1 VLLSFHDRARSG
13 TGPSK
18 HLRTSSCRVKG
29 PSPGGVSNRRGADGA
44 STQQQSSGGSR
55 VWRGDWGGRRIRTC
69 SQILASFARGSA
81 LPAPAPEAARQ
92 SAAVRGGARAGHS
105 RGGHAAGPDSTDSQG
120 SHAADA
126 GGRGSECHQAVLYR
140 AGEGHAQRSLV
151 NGERN
156 ESRSCMLLLDAR
168 GYSRSP
174 KYPALQLLQKSSK
187 LASTTPQRPIWNT
200 FGTVAERDCWENG
213 CRREKQRGRNRTR
226 PPQEA
231 IVRPHK
237 WPNTQGPATPRPPLA
252 WRGPPATPT
261 AR

>member
-1 VLLSFHDRARSG
+1 M
-13 TGPSK
+13 
-18 HLRTSSCRVKG
+18 KG
-29 PSPGGVSNRRGADGA
+29 PSLGGVSNRRGADGA

-69 SQILASFARGSA
+69 TQILARFARGSA
-81 LPAPAPEAARQ
+81 LPSPAPETARQ
-92 SAAVRGGARAGHS
+92 TAAVRGGARTGHS
-105 RGGHAAGPDSTDSQG
+105 RGGHAAGPDSTDCQC

-126 GGRGSECHQAVLYR
+126 GGRGSECHQAVLYG

-156 ESRSCMLLLDAR
+156 ESRSCVLLLDAR

-187 LASTTPQRPIWNT
+187 SASTTPAEADLEHFWNCCRA
-200 FGTVAERDCWENG
+200 GLLGERLYS
-213 CRREKQRGRNRTR
+213 RREKQRGRNRTR

-237 WPNTQGPATPRPPLA
+237 RPNTQGPATPRPPFA